1 MENRDLINPRAG
13 EVMTPVAGGKAMSH
27 SLRLHTLAE
36 LLTGAALLLG
46 SWAAFSAQFPGGF
59 QPGSAQ
65 IEVLQSDPNSNNR
78 REAARA
84 LGSSLDPTVIPAL
97 AQAAAFDSDRQVRI
111 AAGDAIALIRRRA
124 AAGWTQRPLG
134 PNNYRLL
141 VESWYQLYLRRPAD
155 PAGLRDFVDRM
166 RRGAGPI
173 EVQAALLGSDEYF
186 RLHGGREGSWVA
198 ALYTD
203 VLDRSPS
210 HREVQDWIQTLRR
223 SGGSRESTAAEFLRA
238 AQAELT
244 QRPR

>member
-1 MENRDLINPRAG
+1 MPYC
-13 EVMTPVAGGKAMSH
+13 
-27 SLRLHTLAE
+27 LRLSSLAE

-46 SWAAFSAQFPGGF
+46 NWTAASAQFPGGF
-59 QPGSAQ
+59 QPPGAAQ
-65 IEVLQSDPNSNNR
+65 IEVLQSDPNPNNR

-84 LGSSLDPTVIPAL
+84 LGSSLDSSVIAVL

-124 AAGWTQRPLG
+124 AAGWTQRPPG
-134 PNNYRLL
+134 PTNYRLL

-186 RLHGGREGSWVA
+186 RLHGSRERSWVA
-198 ALYTD
+198 ALYT
-203 VLDRSPS
+203 
-210 HREVQDWIQTLRR
+210 
-223 SGGSRESTAAEFLRA
+223 
-238 AQAELT
+238 
-244 QRPR
+244 